1 MEYKRFN
8 LDTPSFEEFLMDN
21 AYIERA
27 DSARS
32 DALDFAHPVDA
43 GIIRILNSPLVNK
56 AVSAFLDVTIDAQY
70 GMMLS
75 TGLRIDNQDSP
86 MADIVKHCARTL
98 KIQIPYTITS
108 SSITGLNAVTVGTD
122 NYVYIAI
129 SSLLQKMFDE
139 DEMKFVIG
147 HECGHITLGHAMY
160 HTVVATCG
168 NLSQLIP
175 VLGPTIYQLV
185 SWPLKAWS
193 RRSEISADRAGLL
206 CCGDV
211 RTACRTLLR
220 LEAGFLPVES
230 FDVDEYIANTS
241 RQIQNS
247 QLGYLSELFA
257 EHPILA
263 KRMEALQVFANSEK
277 YYRITGKTPEEG
289 IELYSDEEL
298 NRRTEQIVSVL

>member
-1 MEYKRFN
+1 MEHKRFN
-8 LDTPSFEEFLMDN
+8 LDSPSFEEFLMN
-21 AYIERA
+21 NENIERA
-27 DSARS
+27 DCARS

-43 GIIRILNSPLVNK
+43 GIIRILDAPLVNK
-56 AVSAFLDVTIDAQY
+56 AFSALLDVTIDAQY

-75 TGLRIDNQDSP
+75 TGLRIDDQDSH
-86 MADIVKHCARTL
+86 MADIVRHCAKTL
-98 KIQIPYTITS
+98 KIQVPYTIIS

-139 DEMKFVIG
+139 DEMKFVVG
-147 HECGHITLGHAMY
+147 HECGHITLGHVMY
-160 HTVVATCG
+160 HTVVATCS
-168 NLSQLIP
+168 NLAQLIP
-175 VLGPTIYQLV
+175 VLGPTIYQLA

-193 RRSEISADRAGLL
+193 RRSEVSADRAGLL

-241 RQIQNS
+241 KQIHKS
-247 QLGYLSELFA
+247 QIGYLGELFA

-263 KRMEALQVFANSEK
+263 KRMEALRVFANSEK
-277 YYRITGKTPEEG
+277 YYRITGKTPEAG
-289 IELYSDEEL
+289 IELFPDEEL